1 MSIMFLKEPLDSFF
15 WKREEYSIRREEK
28 KKKEREMIYNSGWIH
43 KPILI
48 KPVRFE
54 AVDFIF
60 SRRWC
65 YWKYVL
71 HVF

>member
-1 MSIMFLKEPLDSFF
+1 
-15 WKREEYSIRREEK
+15 
-28 KKKEREMIYNSGWIH
+28 MIYNPGWIH

-60 SRRWC
+60 LEDGATENTFFMCFSV
-65 YWKYVL
+65 YEN
-71 HVF
+71 